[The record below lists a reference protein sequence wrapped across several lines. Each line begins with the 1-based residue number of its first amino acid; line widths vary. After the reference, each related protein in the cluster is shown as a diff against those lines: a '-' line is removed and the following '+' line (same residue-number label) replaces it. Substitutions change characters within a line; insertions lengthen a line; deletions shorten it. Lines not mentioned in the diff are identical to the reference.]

1 MYKLILKT
9 ILAFV
14 FLFNMAT
21 NSFAQPFLKEVN
33 YFKKLDSITTPPTNP
48 ILFIGSSSF
57 TKWVDVKNYFPGYTI
72 LNRAFGGSSLPDVI
86 YFAEEVIFKYN
97 PKQIVIY
104 CGENDVAGNA
114 TAEKVFERFKT
125 LHTLIRT
132 KLPKVSIVFVSLK
145 PSPSREKFWPV
156 MIEANGMIKQFAKT
170 HRKTYFVDI
179 YQSMFNNDGKVMT
192 DIFLSD
198 NLHMNKK
205 GYEIWQPI
213 LAPYLKK

>member
-86 YFAEEVIFKYN
+86 YFAEEVIF
-97 PKQIVIY
+97 IV
-104 CGENDVAGNA
+104 A
-114 TAEKVFERFKT
+114 RMM
-125 LHTLIRT
+125 LQ
-132 KLPKVSIVFVSLK
+132 
-145 PSPSREKFWPV
+145 V
-156 MIEANGMIKQFAKT
+156 MLLQK
-170 HRKTYFVDI
+170 RY
-179 YQSMFNNDGKVMT
+179 
-192 DIFLSD
+192 LSD
-198 NLHMNKK
+198 LKH
-205 GYEIWQPI
+205 YI
-213 LAPYLKK
+213 L